1 MLITK
6 CECTFFSV
14 LVTMSKGTTSEESEE
29 EEQFSFQTLWEQ
41 RPFKDTEYW
50 FLRSEEAQEVTEDT
64 IADQA
69 TITKTVLQE
78 LCIISMPSIV
88 ITVEAGVAN
97 KTVPFL
103 LFETTLRGSAK
114 NWSSQ
119 LGNK

>member
-1 MLITK
+1 
-6 CECTFFSV
+6 
-14 LVTMSKGTTSEESEE
+14 MSKGTTSEESEE
-29 EEQFSFQTLWEQ
+29 EEQYSFQTLWEQ
-41 RPFKDTEYW
+41 KPVKDAEYW
-50 FLRSEEAQEVTEDT
+50 FLRSDEAQEVTEDT
-64 IADQA
+64 IAEVA
-69 TITKTVLQE
+69 TTTKTILQE

-119 LGNK
+119 LGNSFKRVTF